1 MIRSAQE
8 QDAGRIADIWLDTN
22 IKAHAFIAAQYW
34 RANFEV
40 VKKMLPQ
47 AELYVYEDERG
58 IQGFVGLRKDY
69 VAGIF
74 VRSEAQ
80 SQGIGKKLIG
90 FVKGRRE
97 RLSLK
102 VYQKNRWAVKFY
114 LSERFSICGE
124 GIDEGT
130 GEAEYTMEWKMAQ
143 ETCKLKKTVV

>member
-22 IKAHAFIAAQYW
+22 IKAHAFIPAQYW

-69 VAGIF
+69 VA
-74 VRSEAQ
+74 
-80 SQGIGKKLIG
+80 QGSCPGDIQRKCVG
-90 FVKGRRE
+90 E
-97 RLSLK
+97 RD
-102 VYQKNRWAVKFY
+102 VCQ
-114 LSERFSICGE
+114 CG
-124 GIDEGT
+124 G
-130 GEAEYTMEWKMAQ
+130 
-143 ETCKLKKTVV
+143 